1 MNGFSRRGFLKSSAL
16 GLTASAFMPL
26 PVLAQGGGGYKALVC
41 IFLYGGADTHDV
53 LIGQDPSSYSAWA
66 AARESIAASYAEGE
80 AATSRERSDLLS
92 LPSGLSGPSVGL
104 PPEMAAVKELF
115 DQGQLAF
122 AANVGPLA
130 EVTDRAAVRNKTA
143 LLPNKLRSHND
154 QQSVWQTFG
163 TEGARI
169 GWGGR
174 LLDQARAASTYAA
187 ISVRGNAVFLS
198 GEKAVPTQI
207 SSQGRIKEAWGTG
220 EKLYGSEELAALMRA
235 HYARGAEGSES
246 PFMRDIAR
254 SRAKAVATNAE
265 LAQLMDGA
273 TLGDTIRIEGNGLS
287 DQLGTIAD
295 LIQLRG
301 DLGTERQV
309 FFAGIGGW
317 DTHREQHIKMPALLR
332 QLSEAMASFQRG
344 LDAAGL
350 SQAVTTFTAS
360 DFGRTLIANSGG
372 TDHGWGSHHM
382 VMGGAVRGGRIL
394 GTVPSFEKEHDHDFR
409 RGALIPTI
417 ATEQY
422 GAELGRWFGLSE
434 ADLDLVFENRGRFDR
449 TPLALLA

>member
-1 MNGFSRRGFLKSSAL
+1 MTDFSRRSFLKTSAL

-53 LIGQDPSSYSAWA
+53 LIGQDEGSYQAWA
-66 AARESIAASYAEGE
+66 AARESIVGRYGEGE
-80 AATSRERSDLLS
+80 LPTSRERSALLA
-92 LPSGLSGPSVGL
+92 LPGTAGQPTVGL
-104 PPEMAAVKELF
+104 PPEMSAVKELF

-130 EVTDRAAVRNKTA
+130 EVTDRAGVKNKTA

-174 LLDQARAASTYAA
+174 LLDRSGTNSAYAA
-187 ISVRGNAVFLS
+187 ISTRGNAVFLS
-198 GEKAVPTQI
+198 GDDVRPTQI
-207 SSQGRIKEAWGTG
+207 PSNGNIKQAWGTG
-220 EKLYGSEELAALMRA
+220 EKHFGSEELASIMRA
-235 HYARGAEGSES
+235 HYARTADGSQS

-254 SRAKAVATNAE
+254 SRAKAVATTAE
-265 LAQLMDGA
+265 LARLMEGA
-273 TLGDTIRIEGNGLS
+273 TLGDTVRIEGNGLS
-287 DQLGTIAD
+287 QQLGTIAD

-301 DLGTERQV
+301 DLGTDRQV
-309 FFAGIGGW
+309 FFAGMGGW
-317 DTHREQHIKMPALLR
+317 DTHREQHLKMPVLLN

-350 SQAVTTFTAS
+350 SQMVTTFTAS
-360 DFGRTLIANSGG
+360 DFGRTLINNSAG

-382 VMGGAVRGGRIL
+382 VMGGGVSGGQIA
-394 GTVPSFEKEHDHDFR
+394 GTVPSFEEEHDHDFR
-409 RGALIPTI
+409 RGALIPTM

-434 ADLDLVFENRGRFDR
+434 GDLDLVFANRGRFDR
-449 TPLALLA
+449 TPLGLLA